1 MRRKEL
7 DQMGRFLSMVVDY
20 KHKIGFPGMI
30 LVEPKP
36 QEPSKHQY
44 DFDVATCSGF
54 LRKYNLENDVK
65 INIEQGLKLTV
76 ANT

>member
-1 MRRKEL
+1 MCYGAEERGYETLLNTDLEKEL

-44 DFDVATCSGF
+44 DFDVATCIGF
-54 LRKYNLENDVK
+54 EK
-65 INIEQGLKLTV
+65 IQFGK
-76 ANT
+76 

>member
-1 MRRKEL
+1 MTHFTVFSTPAFVDDIQNTDLEKEL

-36 QEPSKHQY
+36 QEL
-44 DFDVATCSGF
+44 FTCSS
-54 LRKYNLENDVK
+54 L
-65 INIEQGLKLTV
+65 QQLKTR
-76 ANT
+76 